1 MNGIT
6 TLKLFIENNK
16 ALQSKILGD
25 IKTLPN
31 HKLGTSVHEEAFNNP
46 IIYLN
51 DKQKENYKRLIS
63 KL

>member
-16 ALQSKILGD
+16 ALKQKIGND
-25 IKTLPN
+25 IKKLP
-31 HKLGTSVHEEAFNNP
+31 KYRLGTNVHDEVFNNP

-51 DKQKENYKRLIS
+51 DQQKENYKRLIS

>member
-16 ALQSKILGD
+16 ALQSNIVSD
-25 IKTLPN
+25 IKTLPH
-31 HKLGTSVHEEAFNNP
+31 HKLGTNVHDEAFNNP

-51 DKQKENYKRLIS
+51 DQQKQNYKRLIS